1 MHLCMIRFD
10 DKTSGAHGGEGDLQQ
25 DDQDGDQE

>member
-10 DKTSGAHGGEGDLQQ
+10 DKTSGARGGEGDLQQ